1 MTSIVLNRSNKPE
14 HDDELDEGEGG
25 GEVELIHEQLG
36 EEDEGQH
43 QPVSEEVDHHDIV
56 YISCTGVYLQLWDFN
71 MKSIKNGNF

>member
-43 QPVSEEVDHHDIV
+43 QPVSEEAVDHLDIV
-56 YISCTGVYLQLWDFN
+56 
-71 MKSIKNGNF
+71 